1 MSLHKISWITNLNHG
16 WSYPR
21 QRSCWPGIFKTTK
34 MKERFNICQSP
45 ICLAWNWSL
54 FRWISPTKHPHWS
67 GPVSPSRSMVDA
79 QDASGTF
86 SVTPCQQKLNFRV
99 CSQWPKSSQ
108 KPDRSV
114 LVFSLCAHSVS
125 QTCDLAY
132 RNHCFRRWS
141 NIRTH
146 SHSQIHMEK
155 QISIQTL
162 WNRASLIQVSLLVA
176 TGMVASLK
184 SQLSCLVSRQ
194 TWSISILTCR
204 PGWEQSLLVAIMF
217 RREKSAQFF

>member
-1 MSLHKISWITNLNHG
+1 MYRESLQPTITIHGVRSISRNEQASWITNLNHG

-21 QRSCWPGIFKTTK
+21 QRSCWPGIFKTSK
-34 MKERFNICQSP
+34 MKERFNISQSP

-54 FRWISPTKHPHWS
+54 FRWISPTKHLHWS

-79 QDASGTF
+79 QDATETS

-125 QTCDLAY
+125 QTYDLAY

-141 NIRTH
+141 SIRTH
-146 SHSQIHMEK
+146 AHSQIHMFIDCTFYICIFLCTHTFESQNDVDGK
-155 QISIQTL
+155 ADFNS
-162 WNRASLIQVSLLVA
+162 N
-176 TGMVASLK
+176 SLK
-184 SQLSCLVSRQ
+184 
-194 TWSISILTCR
+194 
-204 PGWEQSLLVAIMF
+204 QS
-217 RREKSAQFF
+217 